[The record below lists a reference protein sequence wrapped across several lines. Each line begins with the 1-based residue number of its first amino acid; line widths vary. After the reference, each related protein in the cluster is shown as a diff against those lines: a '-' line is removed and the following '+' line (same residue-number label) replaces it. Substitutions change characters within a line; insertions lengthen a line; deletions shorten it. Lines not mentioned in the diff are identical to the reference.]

1 MHTDAPNLESVF
13 FRVIRVQPL
22 PAIISHRRSALCLTL
37 APPLPCSPAYC
48 SSSQPLPVI
57 RSSRPGPR
65 SNGTPPLPPS
75 LSKSPK
81 AAGWSRGRLER
92 VADAAAQGAP
102 LADDRERALVEA
114 LRSVVEPRRLASA
127 KQWRSSR
134 VSRRRRNMAWLRL
147 QAACPPDVVKSL
159 LQRVADRQ
167 GAR

>member
-1 MHTDAPNLESVF
+1 MLPFGQTVLLWRTHRGLTQQALAVKG
-13 FRVIRVQPL
+13 RV
-22 PAIISHRRSALCLTL
+22 
-37 APPLPCSPAYC
+37 
-48 SSSQPLPVI
+48 
-57 RSSRPGPR
+57 PR
-65 SNGTPPLPPS
+65 SNLSAIERGRQEVS
-75 LSKSPK
+75 LRTLRTLALALEVRPGVLADGLVPGECEPK

-134 VSRRRRNMAWLRL
+134 LSRRRRNMAWLRL